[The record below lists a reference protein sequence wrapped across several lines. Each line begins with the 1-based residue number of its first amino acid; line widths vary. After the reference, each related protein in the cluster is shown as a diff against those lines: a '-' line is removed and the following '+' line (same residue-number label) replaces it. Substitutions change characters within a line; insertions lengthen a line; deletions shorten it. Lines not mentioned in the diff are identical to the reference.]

1 MLGIIFYLVFT
12 NQPNLATTI
21 TSVLTMLNYL
31 MSTVENW
38 GFSLNNLQ
46 VASIKLC
53 NLTKIYPE
61 RKDLIK
67 NESQKFELEKINKIE
82 VKDYLVKVESFEKT
96 YNQVFE
102 SGKIYLLSGQSGAG
116 KTTLI
121 NAICGLREI
130 ESGNLIVNG
139 QQQTRNLYNFRDKI
153 VYLFQDSILFDRSL
167 KENLAYPDDEL
178 NDRANELIDRFNMK
192 KLLNRKVDTSIK
204 NLLSGG
210 EKKRIDI
217 IRTLSKDKD
226 VYLFDEPT
234 NELDS
239 ENVIKVLEE
248 IKKISGEN
256 KLVIVISHDER
267 CFEIAD
273 EIVYL

>member
-1 MLGIIFYLVFT
+1 M
-12 NQPNLATTI
+12 
-21 TSVLTMLNYL
+21 
-31 MSTVENW
+31 
-38 GFSLNNLQ
+38 
-46 VASIKLC
+46 
-53 NLTKIYPE
+53 
-61 RKDLIK
+61 
-67 NESQKFELEKINKIE
+67 
-82 VKDYLVKVESFEKT
+82 
-96 YNQVFE
+96 
-102 SGKIYLLSGQSGAG
+102 LSGQSGAG

-139 QQQTRNLYNFRDKI
+139 QQQMRNLYNFRDKI

-210 EKKRIDI
+210 EKKRVDI

-248 IKKISGEN
+248 IKDFGRK
-256 KLVIVISHDER
+256 
-267 CFEIAD
+267 
-273 EIVYL
+273 